1 MTNSAKQME
10 QPPPEGG
17 GCLLQN
23 DWLVQDDALSEW
35 ATIARLDI
43 KLDRLTLDERLATLT
58 LNLRVV
64 NKDVRLAI
72 NSDETP
78 ALLVIEPLNGS
89 YSHCGLLVSLEKA
102 SAYSGGNH
110 NGNLRPKATCFGTR
124 QQIFFI
130 RVGCGFRR

>member
-1 MTNSAKQME
+1 MRARGGQMK

-23 DWLVQDDALSEW
+23 VRLIQDDALGER

-43 KLDRLTLDERLATLT
+43 KLDSLTLNERLSTLT

-78 ALLVIEPLNGS
+78 TLLVIEPLNGS
-89 YSHCGLLVSLEKA
+89 YSHCGPPCFFGRGV
-102 SAYSGGNH
+102 
-110 NGNLRPKATCFGTR
+110 NL
-124 QQIFFI
+124 
-130 RVGCGFRR
+130 FRREPQRQPQAKGYLFWGTSTNIF